1 MRLWKT
7 ASKCISILTL
17 CFSLSVYAYSPVFG
31 QQQEQKSYT
40 VRAGDTL
47 FSISKKLSVSI
58 PELKEWNN
66 LSDNTL
72 KVGQQLKY
80 FEETEEKIR
89 VVTDEEEDLG
99 LDAGESLMSI
109 EATQS
114 NTFYMVKSGD
124 SLYKIAREFGMT
136 IQQLRDLN
144 NLDSDVLSIG
154 QRLTVRAPA
163 SAVPSVSEF
172 SEESSPQGKFVLY
185 SVESGELLGDILEK
199 FKMTEAEFEKLN
211 PEIDIRRLTRGQKVT
226 VLLPPNRKFDNPYL
240 PKADL
245 EDLGLVQVMSY
256 GDEERGKATTNGELY
271 NPDELTAAHSNI
283 AMGTLIYIENPE
295 NGRGTYVRIN
305 DRTTGDGLKLSRK
318 AYELLAFNPRGQKS
332 VTIFIES

>member
-1 MRLWKT
+1 M
-7 ASKCISILTL
+7 
-17 CFSLSVYAYSPVFG
+17 
-31 QQQEQKSYT
+31 